1 MNTPETPRRSRMRR
15 FALAIAPALVSLG
28 LSLAAPADGLI
39 VIRDAPPGISPVP
52 DRHVA
57 WAPLE
62 VRYHHVTAK
71 VTGRVAVTEVDQV
84 FFNPSGNRLE
94 GTYLFPIPKGAQ
106 IDKFSMDVNGKMTDA
121 ELLDAAKARGIY
133 EEIVRKMRDPAL
145 LEYLGQGLF
154 KVRIYPIEPRS
165 EKRVKLRYTELLT
178 QEGGLLRYLYP
189 LNTEKF
195 SARPLASVSVKVDVE
210 LPEGIRTIYS
220 PSHAVEVKRHGPK
233 KAIVGFE
240 AKDVR
245 PDADFQLFVAPAAGS
260 DVAVHVMTYREPG
273 EAEGSFLLVLSPSH
287 ELAAEKVVRKDVVFV
302 LDTSGSMA
310 EGKKLAQAKKALTF
324 CLRNL
329 NEGDRF
335 EVVRFST
342 ETEPLFGRLVAP
354 SEENVERAE
363 GFVAGL
369 KPIGG
374 TAIEDALLSALEPL
388 KGQARTDRP
397 YNVVFLTDGK
407 PTVGSTIDD
416 EIVSRATRAMGERTV
431 RVFSVGI
438 GSDVNTHLLDRLSE
452 TTRAASRYVLPEEDL
467 ELALSSFYAK
477 ISQPVLAS
485 PRLKF
490 QGTIRV
496 TKLAP
501 PVLPDLFRGE
511 QVVVLGRYSGT
522 GDAAITLQGT
532 VNGTPRT
539 FTWEASFPARAAEHA
554 FVPRLWATR
563 RVGFLLDQIRLHGES
578 AELREEVTEL
588 ARQYGIVTP
597 YTAFLVL
604 EDEERR
610 SVPVSQRTIQA
621 PADDG
626 RARAAAGEMY
636 KGVRETKS
644 GAAAVGGAQAL
655 DSLKRAQNAA
665 APSASNVMAFGA
677 PAGVAQGSESAPA
690 RVRQLVNAQATRF
703 VEGRTFYQNGNA
715 WIDANVQA
723 RKGARTR
730 QVKFGSKEY
739 DALLARSPEA
749 AAWLALGRNV
759 QVVLGGEI
767 VEVVE

>member
-1 MNTPETPRRSRMRR
+1 MRR
-15 FALAIAPALVSLG
+15 FPLALAPVLATLVSCLG
-28 LSLAAPADGLI
+28 LSLPAAADGLI
-39 VIRDAPPGISPVP
+39 VIRDFPPGVRPVP
-52 DRHVA
+52 DGHPA
-57 WAPLE
+57 WTPLE

-71 VTGRVAVTEVDQV
+71 VTGRVAVTEFDQ
-84 FFNPSGNRLE
+84 FFYNPSGSRLD

-165 EKRVKLRYTELLT
+165 EKRVKLRYTEILT
-178 QEGGLLRYLYP
+178 QEGGLLKYLYP

-195 SARPLASVSVKVDVE
+195 SAQPLRSVSVKVDVE

-220 PSHAVEVKRHGPK
+220 PSHEVEVTRHGPK

-240 AKDVR
+240 AKEVK
-245 PDADFQLFVAPAAGS
+245 PDTDFQLFVAPAAGS
-260 DVAVHVMTYREPG
+260 DVEVHVMTYREPG
-273 EAEGSFLLVLSPSH
+273 ETEGTFLLVLSPAQ
-287 ELAAEKVVRKDVVFV
+287 EMAAEKIVKKDVVFV

-310 EGKKLAQAKKALTF
+310 EGKKLAQAKKALAF
-324 CLRNL
+324 CLKNL
-329 NEGDRF
+329 NDGDRF

-342 ETEPLFGRLVAP
+342 ETEPLFGKLVA
-354 SEENVERAE
+354 STEANVQKAE

-374 TAIEDALLSALEPL
+374 TAIDEALVTALEPL
-388 KGQARTDRP
+388 KAQGQKDRP

-407 PTVGSTIDD
+407 PTIGSTNDD
-416 EIVSRATRAMGERTV
+416 EIVSKASRAMGERTV

-438 GSDVNTHLLDRLSE
+438 GTDVNTHLLDRLSE
-452 TTRAASRYVLPEEDL
+452 KTHAASRYVLPEEDL
-467 ELALSSFYAK
+467 ELALSSFYGK

-485 PRLKF
+485 PKLRF
-490 QGTIRV
+490 QGAVRV

-501 PVLPDLFRGE
+501 PELPDLFKGE

-532 VNGTPRT
+532 VNGAPRS
-539 FTWEASFPARAAEHA
+539 FTWEASLPARATEHS

-563 RVGFLLDQIRLHGES
+563 RIGFLLDQIRLHGES
-578 AELREEVTEL
+578 AELREEVTVL
-588 ARQYGIVTP
+588 ARQYGVVTP

-604 EDEERR
+604 EDETRR
-610 SVPVSQRTIQA
+610 DVPVNVRTIQA
-621 PADDG
+621 PKDDG
-626 RARAAAGEMY
+626 RARAAASEMY

-644 GAAAVGGAQAL
+644 GAEAVGGAQAL

-665 APSASNVMAFGA
+665 APSASNDLAFGA
-677 PAGVAQGSESAPA
+677 PAGLAGGLPDAPA
-690 RVRQLVNAQATRF
+690 RAPEPARQLVNAQVSRF
-703 VEGRTFYQNGNA
+703 VKGRTFYQNGSV
-715 WIDANVQA
+715 WVDANVQA
-723 RKGARTR
+723 QKGARTR
-730 QVKFGSKEY
+730 QVKFGSSEY
-739 DALLARSPEA
+739 DALLGKHPEA

-759 QVVLGGEI
+759 QVVLGGEV

>member
-1 MNTPETPRRSRMRR
+1 MRR
-15 FALAIAPALVSLG
+15 FALAIAPALVSLC
-28 LSLAAPADGLI
+28 LSLAAAADGLI
-39 VIRDAPPGISPVP
+39 VIRDFPPDVRPVP
-52 DRHVA
+52 GVSPA
-57 WAPLE
+57 WTPLE

-84 FFNPSGNRLE
+84 FYNPSGSRLE

-106 IDKFSMDVNGKMTDA
+106 IDTFSMDVNGKMTQA

-154 KVRIYPIEPRS
+154 KVRIFPIEPRS
-165 EKRVKLRYTELLT
+165 EKRVKLKYTEILT
-178 QEGGLLRYLYP
+178 QDGGLFRYLYP

-195 SARPLASVSVKVDVE
+195 SAQPLRSVSVKVDVD

-220 PSHAVEVKRHGPK
+220 PSHEVEVVRHGPK
-233 KAIVGFE
+233 KATVGFE

-245 PDADFQLFVAPAAGS
+245 PDTDFQLFFAPATGS

-273 EAEGSFLLVLSPSH
+273 ETEGSFLLVVSPSQ
-287 ELAAEKVVRKDVVFV
+287 EMAAEKIVRKDVVFV

-310 EGKKLAQAKKALTF
+310 EGRKLVQAKKALAF

-342 ETEPLFGRLVAP
+342 ETEPLFGKLVAP
-354 SEENVERAE
+354 SEANVERAE
-363 GFVAGL
+363 SFVAGL

-374 TAIEDALLSALEPL
+374 TAIEDALLAGLEPL
-388 KGQARTDRP
+388 KAQGQKDRP

-407 PTVGSTIDD
+407 PTVGSTNDD
-416 EIVSRATRAMGERTV
+416 EIVTKATRAMGERTV

-438 GSDVNTHLLDRLSE
+438 GTDVNTHLLDRLSE
-452 TTRAASRYVLPEEDL
+452 ATRAASRYVLPEEDL
-467 ELALSSFYAK
+467 ELALSAFYEK

-485 PRLKF
+485 PRLRF
-490 QGTIRV
+490 QGAVRV

-501 PVLPDLFRGE
+501 PQLPDLFRGE

-532 VNGTPRT
+532 VNGAARS
-539 FTWEASFPARAAEHA
+539 FTWEASFPARATEHA

-563 RVGFLLDQIRLHGES
+563 RIGFLLDQIRLNGES
-578 AELREEVTEL
+578 GELRDEVTDL
-588 ARQYGIVTP
+588 ARRYGIVTP

-604 EDEERR
+604 EDESRR

-621 PADDG
+621 PAGDG
-626 RARAAAGEMY
+626 RAKAAAGEMY

-644 GAAAVGGAQAL
+644 GAGAVGGAQAL

-665 APSASNVMAFGA
+665 APSASNEEALRVEGGVDG
-677 PAGVAQGSESAPA
+677 GVADGPGEP
-690 RVRQLVNAQATRF
+690 VRQLVNAQVSRF
-703 VEGRTFYQNGNA
+703 VNGRTFYQNGIA

-723 RKGARTR
+723 QKGARMR

-739 DALLARSPEA
+739 DALLGKHPEV

-759 QVVLGGEI
+759 QVVLGGEV

>member
-1 MNTPETPRRSRMRR
+1 
-15 FALAIAPALVSLG
+15 
-28 LSLAAPADGLI
+28 
-39 VIRDAPPGISPVP
+39 
-52 DRHVA
+52 
-57 WAPLE
+57 
-62 VRYHHVTAK
+62 

-84 FFNPSGNRLE
+84 FYNPSGSRLE

-106 IDKFSMDVNGKMTDA
+106 IDKFAMDVNGKMTDA
-121 ELLDAAKARGIY
+121 ELMDAAKARGIY
-133 EEIVRKMRDPAL
+133 EEIVRSMRDPAL

-154 KVRIYPIEPRS
+154 KVRIFPIEPRS
-165 EKRVKLRYTELLT
+165 EKRVKLKYTELLT

-220 PSHAVEVKRHGPK
+220 PSHEVEVKRHGPRN
-233 KAIVGFE
+233 AVVGFE
-240 AKDVR
+240 AKEVR
-245 PDADFQLFVAPAAGS
+245 PDTDFQLFVAPAAGS
-260 DVAVHVMTYREPG
+260 DVAVHVMTYREAG
-273 EAEGSFLLVLSPSH
+273 EAEGTFLLVLSPSQ
-287 ELAAEKVVRKDVVFV
+287 EMAAEKIVKKDVVFV

-310 EGKKLAQAKKALTF
+310 ERSKLVQAKKALIF
-324 CLRNL
+324 CLKNL

-342 ETEPLFGRLVAP
+342 ETEPLFGRLVA
-354 SEENVERAE
+354 STDANVKKAE

-374 TAIEDALLSALEPL
+374 TAIDEALVTALEPL
-388 KGQARTDRP
+388 KAQGQKDRP

-407 PTVGSTIDD
+407 PTVGSTNDD
-416 EIVSRATRAMGERTV
+416 EIVAKAARAMGERPV

-438 GSDVNTHLLDRLSE
+438 GTDVNTHLLDRLSE
-452 TTRAASRYVLPEEDL
+452 QTHAASRYVLPDEDL
-467 ELALSSFYAK
+467 ELALSSFYGK

-485 PRLKF
+485 PRLRF
-490 QGTIRV
+490 QGAVRV

-501 PVLPDLFRGE
+501 PELPDLFKGE

-532 VNGTPRT
+532 VNGAPRS
-539 FTWEASFPARAAEHA
+539 FTWEASLPARATEHA

-563 RVGFLLDQIRLHGES
+563 RIGFLLDQIRLHGES
-578 AELREEVTEL
+578 GELREEVIAL
-588 ARQYGIVTP
+588 ARQYGVVTP

-604 EDEERR
+604 EDEARR
-610 SVPVSQRTIQA
+610 DVPVNRRTMQA

-626 RARAAAGEMY
+626 RARAAASEMY

-665 APSASNVMAFGA
+665 APSASNDLAFGVAGGVEGGVEAGA
-677 PAGVAQGSESAPA
+677 PAPA
-690 RVRQLVNAQATRF
+690 RQLVNAQVSRF
-703 VEGRTFYQNGNA
+703 VKGRTFYQNGSV
-715 WIDANVQA
+715 WVDANVQA
-723 RKGARTR
+723 QKGARTR

-739 DALLARSPEA
+739 DALLAGHPEA
-749 AAWLALGRNV
+749 APWLALGRNV
-759 QVVLGGEI
+759 QVVLGGEV